1 MREQSLLR
9 GLTGR
14 VAIANAKLA
23 YQRYQEL
30 FGGGAGSWPPRAN
43 AAPTGASTGAKNPGY
58 RDVVYVE
65 ELIGPDTV
73 NTIPPATF
81 EAFRDHGRPRA
92 GPPRMSTPPVTRWIG
107 SRRSGSPWGRDRRL
121 LAEGVRLFED
131 AFAKLL
137 KAVEKQSKEAGAG
150 KINRLTTHS
159 PSRWPL
165 R

>member
-1 MREQSLLR
+1 MQASTNAREHSLLR

-30 FGGGAGSWPPRAN
+30 FGGRRWQAL
-43 AAPTGASTGAKNPGY
+43 AARGPNQRLLWASTGAKNPGY

-81 EAFRDHGRPRA
+81 EAFGTTGGRARA
-92 GPPRMSTPPVTRWIG
+92 SPRMSTPPVTR
-107 SRRSGSPWGRDRRL
+107 
-121 LAEGVRLFED
+121 
-131 AFAKLL
+131 
-137 KAVEKQSKEAGAG
+137 
-150 KINRLTTHS
+150 
-159 PSRWPL
+159 
-165 R
+165 